1 MWLLAIVRVIIGQ
14 LLSLLMSLTG
24 VSTTKLVNNNASY
37 PILQS
42 LSTYAAIVCVYL
54 PCYLII
60 RYKYRDRCAFS
71 NFTFLSRWWKYIGLG
86 LIDFEANY
94 CVVLA
99 YQYTNIMSV
108 QLFNCLTV
116 PCVMI
121 LSYFLLNVKFAVTH
135 IFGSL
140 LALCGLILL
149 IILDADG
156 LSRSDK
162 GQKPILGDMLC
173 VISSIL
179 YATSNVL
186 T

>member
-1 MWLLAIVRVIIGQ
+1 MQNVWLIAIARVLIGQ

-37 PILQS
+37 PIFQS
-42 LSTYAAIVCVYL
+42 LTTYATIVCVYF
-54 PCYLII
+54 PCYMII
-60 RYKYRDRCAFS
+60 RCKYYKRYAFS
-71 NFTFLSRWWKYIGLG
+71 DYAFMSRWWKYIGLG

-116 PCVMI
+116 PCVMVLSFII
-121 LSYFLLNVKFAVTH
+121 LKIKFAITH
-135 IFGSL
+135 VFGSL
-140 LALCGLILL
+140 LALSGLILL
-149 IILDADG
+149 IALDADG

-162 GQKPILGDMLC
+162 G
-173 VISSIL
+173 
-179 YATSNVL
+179 
-186 T
+186 